1 MKDKEIIERKLEILL
16 KEYRTTEDR
25 MKRLKP
31 IIETYASRYIALT
44 GKSYTSV
51 NRFYLSVKFKKDRD
65 YERME
70 DE

>member
-31 IIETYASRYIALT
+31 IIETVDILP
-44 GKSYTSV
+44 
-51 NRFYLSVKFKKDRD
+51 
-65 YERME
+65 
-70 DE
+70 

>member
-1 MKDKEIIERKLEILL
+1 MRDKEIIERKLEILL

-44 GKSYTSV
+44 GKSYVATQIDRAYEV
-51 NRFYLSVKFKKDRD
+51 MKD
-65 YERME
+65 ER
-70 DE
+70 